1 MIGGTPEDLPL
12 WIADMDF
19 AVCPEVTKALRAAC
33 AQQAFGYTFQ
43 GDVFKEAVSGWF
55 KRRHDVM
62 LEPSWIVPCQSV
74 LGAMQILMD
83 ALLEEGDGVMLF
95 TPVYP
100 PFYEITAHRK
110 LQRNDLTI
118 ISAIDTAIWDLK
130 GKLLGVSV
138 ATLLGGKHRTKLRSY
153 ASQIQMGWK
162 DNQSVAPN
170 ESPEEFKEACQRVV
184 SMGYTAVKANVIGL
198 NEQKQRRTYQETMSY
213 IEKSVLKRA
222 EQRLAA
228 MRDGVGPDVGIIME
242 NHCITDG
249 NTAIQFARIAEEYDV
264 MLMEE
269 PAVPT
274 NIEVFNKI
282 ASYTSI
288 PLATGEHTYLRSGF
302 RPLIESGSVSVLQP
316 DLGNCGGFTEA
327 KKIADHA
334 AQYDIGIQAH
344 VCSGPISHAAS
355 LQFEAAIPNF
365 YYHEG
370 HLTNTLPQIIEMG
383 TEDYPTVNG
392 YIEVP
397 DKPGIGMDLSEKAL
411 KEANIITIQ

>member
-1 MIGGTPEDLPL
+1 MKITSVDVIELKQTFGMQLVAVRVHCDEGIYGLGEIGVAIGDGGYATTKIIAALSRMILGMNPLENDVIWETMYRKNFWAIGGGGF
-12 WIADMDF
+12 IISA
-19 AVCPEVTKALRAAC
+19 
-33 AQQAFGYTFQ
+33 
-43 GDVFKEAVSGWF
+43 
-55 KRRHDVM
+55 
-62 LEPSWIVPCQSV
+62 
-74 LGAMQILMD
+74 
-83 ALLEEGDGVMLF
+83 
-95 TPVYP
+95 
-100 PFYEITAHRK
+100 
-110 LQRNDLTI
+110 